1 MIGRA
6 ILLLACFAGPAQ
18 ALDLALPGGTLT
30 AQSQSPADSVR
41 LPRGPWS
48 PGATVPEAEGAIRWT
63 AYSIGNPSLT
73 TLQLLNPAREA
84 LLDASY
90 EEVFSCADTACGGF
104 DFRFQLDLL
113 PPPGMHVDLGN
124 FRYVLMANPETEPH
138 TVALLA
144 SVSATAGFLH
154 VTEVSAAKMSDPVA
168 KTLPPAVAEDR
179 SDSQAEMSVVDALQG
194 DGHAVLE
201 GLEFATGSAQLGPG
215 PNPSLEAL
223 AEWLIANPSAR
234 VVLVG
239 HTDSVGSLEANAQ
252 LAQLRAS
259 AVLERLRD
267 GFGVDPAQL
276 QAAGA
281 GALAP
286 IASNLT
292 EEGRAA
298 NRRVEAVLL
307 SLE

>member
-1 MIGRA
+1 MTGRA
-6 ILLLACFAGPAQ
+6 ILLVLWLASPGH
-18 ALDLALPGGTLT
+18 ALDLALPGGTRT
-30 AQSQSPADSVR
+30 AQSQSAADSVR
-41 LPRGPWS
+41 LPREPWR
-48 PGATVPEAEGAIRWT
+48 PGSIAPEVEGAIRRT
-63 AYSIGNPSLT
+63 AYMIGNPNLT

-84 LLDASY
+84 LLEQGY
-90 EEVFSCADTACGGF
+90 REVFTCADTACGGF

-124 FRYVLMANPETEPH
+124 FRYLLMTDPEAEPH

-154 VTEVSAAKMSDPVA
+154 VTEVSTADMPVPGQTPEPAAS
-168 KTLPPAVAEDR
+168 VAEPPEE
-179 SDSQAEMSVVDALQG
+179 SPQAPLVEALQSR
-194 DGHAVLE
+194 GHAVLD
-201 GLEFATGSAQLGPG
+201 GLEFATGSARLGEG
-215 PNPSLEAL
+215 PNPALEAL
-223 AEWLIANPSAR
+223 AEWLNANPAAR
-234 VVLVG
+234 IVLVG
-239 HTDSVGSLEANAQ
+239 HTDSVGTLEANAQ

-259 AVLERLRD
+259 AVRERLTVSH
-267 GFGVDPAQL
+267 GVDPGQL

-307 SLE
+307 SLD